1 MTTKEQ
7 VDEAKFL
14 YKRQTKVKHYRP
26 IVANDVLSVVGVDLA
41 DYTGNE
47 EGSNRGYIVCMIDYF
62 SRYAYTEVIQ
72 HKSKTELDGV
82 LDRFIKRFGVPDN
95 IHSDRESALINSN
108 VVKKYNINVYH
119 TDNLNAHT
127 SGGSAICERFIKTL
141 RSKLEQY
148 RDQSVARSWKQHVE
162 ECTKQYNEEDVHRT
176 IKMTPYDAMHDMKK
190 LRGDAQ
196 KDDLIERDAEV
207 KADEKKHKPKIK
219 VGDKVLIPLEQGK
232 FSKGYKRKW
241 SKEVYEVVK
250 VNDTTPT
257 TYTLSNGITN
267 AYAENLQVITKE
279 QENYLKKPKVNK
291 KVEKVEINNKND
303 ENNENNEN
311 ININKS
317 NKTNKKPMSD
327 EELVQIAISYKSRL
341 RSGKK

>member
-1 MTTKEQ
+1 MHIHL
-7 VDEAKFL
+7 A
-14 YKRQTKVKHYRP
+14 
-26 IVANDVLSVVGVDLA
+26 VLQSV
-41 DYTGNE
+41 
-47 EGSNRGYIVCMIDYF
+47 
-62 SRYAYTEVIQ
+62 
-72 HKSKTELDGV
+72 
-82 LDRFIKRFGVPDN
+82 
-95 IHSDRESALINSN
+95 N
-108 VVKKYNINVYH
+108 VS
-119 TDNLNAHT
+119 L
-127 SGGSAICERFIKTL
+127 KTL

-291 KVEKVEINNKND
+291 KAEINNKND
-303 ENNENNEN
+303 VSSGETSAVARQNNENNENIN

-341 RSGKK
+341 RSVKK